1 MLGPEALHIGL
12 WPWQKKCSA
21 LLRDISR
28 AAYKGAVLEVD
39 LQGKMCLYNGS
50 IAKYK
55 DVSERLGYGLK
66 MAKIPNSAV
75 IMNNGCLRTRTHRPP
90 T

>member
-12 WPWQKKCSA
+12 WPRRRKCSA
-21 LLRDISR
+21 LLRDISKV
-28 AAYKGAVLEVD
+28 AYKDVVPKED

-55 DVSERLGYGLK
+55 EVSERLGYGLK
-66 MAKIPNSAV
+66 MAKIPNNAV

>member
-12 WPWQKKCSA
+12 WPWRRTCSA
-21 LLRDISR
+21 LLRGISES
-28 AAYKGAVLEVD
+28 ADKSAVPKGN

-75 IMNNGCLRTRTHRPP
+75 IMNNGCLRTRTDRPP